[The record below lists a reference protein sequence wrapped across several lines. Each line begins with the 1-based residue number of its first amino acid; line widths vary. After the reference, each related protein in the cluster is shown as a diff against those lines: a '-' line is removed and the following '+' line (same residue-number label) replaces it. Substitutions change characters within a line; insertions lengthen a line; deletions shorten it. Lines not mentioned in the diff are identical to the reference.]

1 MANCLYVAPNG
12 DDKAKGTID
21 APFRTLQAALKRVET
36 LGESCWDGEI
46 TVCLRG
52 GVYPIDKTVSI
63 SVTAPVTVRSY
74 DGEQAIFDGGRVIS
88 GSLL

>member
-21 APFRTLQAALKRVET
+21 APFKTLQAALKCVKT

-46 TVCLRG
+46 TVYLRG
-52 GVYPIDKTVSI
+52 VRNGCGIL
-63 SVTAPVTVRSY
+63 RSY
-74 DGEQAIFDGGRVIS
+74 ELSDHVDSDRI
-88 GSLL
+88 

>member
-52 GVYPIDKTVSI
+52 GGNEHRQGDNR
-63 SVTAPVTVRSY
+63 A
-74 DGEQAIFDGGRVIS
+74 
-88 GSLL
+88 